1 MKGTERIGRSRRA
14 RRGSSSR
21 RLFLRALGVAGGGL
35 VVGTSGVAGR
45 DSPTEIDECT
55 TITEPGEYVLA
66 EDVSPTTVD
75 GYGCIDVRADDVV
88 LDGRGYTIDGSAAV
102 DDGGRVRAAGIA
114 VNPEGTF
121 EPDARP
127 VENVTVRNV
136 SVTGFATGIRYESV
150 DGGRIAGVETA
161 DDGVGIALLF
171 GARGITIEDSRL
183 SESGTGVDL
192 FGDPDVYG
200 GPSSVTVAHND
211 VEDNEVGIRLGH
223 EATDNAIER
232 NRIVDNG
239 TGAVQGVFARDNVLR
254 ANAICANASGIRN
267 VDEFA
272 RDVLGEEAGDGRFE
286 DVLDA
291 TENYWGASD
300 GPSSHGGPAE
310 PFVDPAT
317 GAPADG
323 TGDTV
328 SESLDPGVAN
338 VRFDPFL
345 ETSPEDAG
353 VSGT

>member
-1 MKGTERIGRSRRA
+1 MKGTERIGRSRRT

-21 RLFLRALGVAGGGL
+21 RLFLRALGVAGAGL
-35 VVGTSGVAGR
+35 VVGTSGVAGQ
-45 DSPTEIDECT
+45 DSPTEIESCT

-66 EDVSPTTVD
+66 EDVSPATVD

-88 LDGRGYTIDGSAAV
+88 LDGRGYTIDGSGAV

-136 SVTGFATGIRYESV
+136 TVTGFATGLRYESV
-150 DGGRIAGVETA
+150 DGGRIAGVETP
-161 DDGVGIALLF
+161 DDGVGIGLLF
-171 GARGITIEDSRL
+171 GARGIAIEDSRL
-183 SESGTGVDL
+183 SNSGTGVDL

-200 GPSSVTVAHND
+200 GPSDVTIARND
-211 VEDNEVGIRLGH
+211 VEGNDVGIRLGH
-223 EATDNAIER
+223 EATDNAIEH
-232 NRIVDNG
+232 NRIVGNG
-239 TGAVQGVFARDNVLR
+239 TGTVQGVFARDNAVR
-254 ANAICANASGIRN
+254 RNAICDNAYGIRN

-272 RDVLGEEAGDGRFE
+272 RDVLGDDAGDLRFE
-286 DVLDA
+286 DVLEA

-300 GPSSHGGPAE
+300 GPSSGGDPAE
-310 PFVDPAT
+310 PFADPVT
-317 GAPADG
+317 GALADG

-328 SESLDPGVAN
+328 SESLEPGVAN

-345 ETSPEDAG
+345 ETYPEGAG
-353 VSGT
+353 VDDA